1 MSTAIT
7 PPEPLTSHE
16 QNLVLVKSR
25 PPQPAALYYL
35 VALLTG
41 IGGIVMGWIYIAKD
55 GSSNKGFGIRSLLI
69 GFILPLLI
77 VGFVLADQAIEK
89 GTQAPLPQQPGVLLP
104 E

>member
-1 MSTAIT
+1 MSPNLA
-7 PPEPLTSHE
+7 PPEPLTAHE

-41 IGGIVMGWIYIAKD
+41 IGGIVMGWIYLVKD
-55 GSSNKGFGIRSLLI
+55 GSSNKGFGIKTLLI
-69 GFILPLLI
+69 GFILPLVI
-77 VGFVLADQAIEK
+77 AGFILAGQAIEK
-89 GTQAPLPQQPGVLLP
+89 NTQAPLPEQPGVLLP